1 MNYTLPK
8 SLDGFHIFMVGIK
21 GTGMAALAELLKG
34 QNAIIT
40 GSDVPEIYFTDE
52 ILQNAGIPYYTEFK
66 GEHITTD
73 VDLVIHSSAYL
84 IEDNPELIRA
94 KELGIQSIIYTE
106 ALGLFS
112 KNSFSV
118 GIAGI
123 HGKTTTTAITGTI
136 VKELGLKAS
145 VLVGSGVP
153 SFDNS
158 PIYVNG
164 NNFFIAE
171 TCEYQRHFLSFSPN
185 IILVTSIEMDHP
197 DYFKNMDDIFNAF
210 LEYIALLPEW
220 GEVIYCADDPGT
232 IDLIIKAKNKYKN
245 IVYTPY
251 GETAIGDYR
260 VTNVKNKPGES
271 IFNLAGFT
279 TDFILKVPG
288 KHTLLDAAGS
298 IAIISALLQEN
309 KENPSCKGPEIAKG
323 LLAFKGTKRRSEIVG
338 EVNGILFIDDY
349 GHHPTAIDTTLKGY
363 RDFYPG
369 RRIVVDFM
377 SHTYTRTA
385 ELLEEFSTSFSGA
398 DIVILNKIYSSAR
411 EGYSGNVTGE
421 TLYNK
426 TLKYHNNVYYCP
438 EYSDA
443 VSKAK
448 EILKSGDIFVTMGA
462 GNNWQV
468 GDILFKELSV

>member
-1 MNYTLPK
+1 
-8 SLDGFHIFMVGIK
+8 
-21 GTGMAALAELLKG
+21 
-34 QNAIIT
+34 
-40 GSDVPEIYFTDE
+40 
-52 ILQNAGIPYYTEFK
+52 
-66 GEHITTD
+66 
-73 VDLVIHSSAYL
+73 
-84 IEDNPELIRA
+84 
-94 KELGIQSIIYTE
+94 
-106 ALGLFS
+106 
-112 KNSFSV
+112 V

-171 TCEYQRHFLSFSPN
+171 TCEYQRHFLSF
-185 IILVTSIEMDHP
+185 
-197 DYFKNMDDIFNAF
+197 
-210 LEYIALLPEW
+210 
-220 GEVIYCADDPGT
+220 
-232 IDLIIKAKNKYKN
+232 
-245 IVYTPY
+245 
-251 GETAIGDYR
+251 
-260 VTNVKNKPGES
+260 